1 MWSNKKGSNTYKL
14 KGGNVSGEDLPEQTQ
29 NQDQDVPINEVP
41 IRYTDE
47 YPKES
52 TIPPSVSN
60 RPTYETIQSGTFLYH
75 PSQDIKRFS
84 NSMIFVDVRNV
95 LDKNQQRSFSIFFT
109 PNEEYARRYSGLW
122 SLNKRPVYV
131 HKLQVSRPISG
142 IKIFDASLIPDNMD
156 NLEFSK
162 NICGPSEDGTI
173 NGIKVT
179 LPNNGGH
186 PISEYYICN
195 PESWFIPVETWM
207 QYGPTEWIK
216 ISNDNKNSIMV
227 PDQYSNQPVPNVT
240 KEQNVMNECDDPEN
254 QNEDCYTQNEN
265 EVVVIQDESPI
276 IDDQGNEVID
286 ADE

>member
-1 MWSNKKGSNTYKL
+1 MRSYRKGSNTYKL
-14 KGGNVSGEDLPEQTQ
+14 KGGNV
-29 NQDQDVPINEVP
+29 QDEPIQAP
-41 IRYTDE
+41 RYTYTNE
-47 YPKES
+47 YPVEAV
-52 TIPPSVSN
+52 TPPSVSN
-60 RPTYETIQSGTFLYH
+60 SPIYETIQSGTYLYH

-95 LDKNQQRSFSIFFT
+95 LDKNQQRSFSMFFT
-109 PNEEYARRYSGLW
+109 PSEEYARRYSGLW

-131 HKLQVSRPISG
+131 HRLQVSRPISG

-179 LPNNGGH
+179 LPNNGNQ
-186 PISEYYICN
+186 PITEYYICN

-227 PDQYSNQPVPNVT
+227 MDQPPNQYPSQPNPDESV
-240 KEQNVMNECDDPEN
+240 VMSECEEGNIEGEDCNIPEN
-254 QNEDCYTQNEN
+254 V
-265 EVVVIQDESPI
+265 EVVESDAEEVEGDVEETEDE
-276 IDDQGNEVID
+276 E
-286 ADE
+286 